1 MLSSTLLQN
10 WYLLYKR
17 DLPWRRS
24 GSAYHIWLSEII
36 MQQTRI
42 DQGISYYH
50 RFVELFPDIHSL
62 AAASIDDVLNLWQG
76 LGYYSRA
83 VNMHR
88 TACEV
93 VSKFQGVFPDDYN
106 MLLQLKGIG
115 PYSAAAIASI
125 AFNKPYAVVDGNVSR
140 VLSRLYAVSTPI
152 DETAGKKVIQDL
164 ATQFLDPENPG
175 NHNQAMMELG
185 ALICLPR
192 NPQCTLC
199 VFSKYCRAFI
209 QNQMHHFPVKAV
221 KNKVRIRYLNF
232 FFIEFEGRTVLK
244 KRTGKDIWKY
254 LFEFPM
260 IETDT
265 LLEPDALK
273 VTDEWKQLF
282 GNCPG
287 CNCDN
292 PVQYRHKLTHQLLVC
307 NIYRMHNDLNDLI
320 AAGYTPVSI
329 GDLNKYAFPV
339 LINRYLRHL
348 SKDFT
353 I

>member
-10 WYLLYKR
+10 WYLLNKR

-24 GSAYHIWLSEII
+24 GSAYHIWLSEVI

-50 RFVELFPDIHSL
+50 RFVTTFPDVHSL

-83 VNMHR
+83 INMHR
-88 TACEV
+88 TAGEV
-93 VSKFQGVFPDDYN
+93 VSRYQGVFPDDYDQ
-106 MLLQLKGIG
+106 LLQLKGIG

-125 AFNKPYAVVDGNVSR
+125 AFSKPYAVVDGNVSR
-140 VLSRLYAVSTPI
+140 VLSRLYAVKTPI
-152 DETAGKKVIQDL
+152 DETAGKKIIQDH
-164 ATQFLDPENPG
+164 ATRFLNRENPG

-185 ALICLPR
+185 ALVCLPR
-192 NPQCTLC
+192 NPLCTSC
-199 VFSKYCRAFI
+199 VLSKWCMAFK
-209 QNQMHHFPVKAV
+209 QSNMHHYPVKAL

-232 FFIEFEGRTVLK
+232 FFVEWEGKTALK
-244 KRTGKDIWKY
+244 KRTGKDIWKF

-260 IETDT
+260 IETDAS
-265 LLEPDALK
+265 LEPVALK
-273 VTDEWKQLF
+273 ATDEWKQLF
-282 GNCPG
+282 GNCPER
-287 CNCDN
+287 NCDN
-292 PVQYRHKLTHQLLVC
+292 PLQYRHKLTHQLLVC
-307 NIYRMHNDLNDLI
+307 NFYRMHCDLNDLI
-320 AAGYTPVSI
+320 AAGYTPISI

-348 SKDFT
+348 SKDLT